1 METKMERLKMKEKSE
16 KKKKKRG
23 WAKATIRACF
33 VSSERLAP

>member
-16 KKKKKRG
+16 KKKKRG